1 MDDRA
6 QVLADKAEIVELMT
20 RYCFAVDFRDF
31 EPLRTVFATDVRP
44 RTCSRRSVWASKTCT
59 SRGPTRSST
68 GSARC
73 SGISVSRLR
82 VTQ

>member
-31 EPLRTVFATDVRP
+31 DALRTVFATV
-44 RTCSRRSVWASKTCT
+44 SASKTCT

-73 SGISVSRLR
+73 SGTSVNRHR
-82 VTQ
+82 VTR